1 MPEINPAHQLLKYPK
16 SEIGLYA
23 LDVAQLA
30 QQKIPLPITYCIPVS
45 ALKLIGQHNQLDNK
59 FEDLRQKTDLKQETE
74 LLQAVKKIQ
83 KLILQQSFPKQVTDK
98 LLEIYNHYLEKDF
111 IRLTASPVV
120 GFETNYK
127 REDNI
132 KGEANMMESIL
143 KLWARNVDPH
153 DFKRGILYPIAI
165 VIQAQFQPTSS
176 GLAFSF
182 NPKNGNKSE
191 ILIKSVFGVYAAPD
205 SDNNHDEFR
214 VDQRSW
220 QIISQQITIK
230 KRCLMRKLDG
240 LKSQILNK
248 NQHKKASLSSQQIKQ
263 LAKLVRKI
271 KLQRVDQVKIHWSL
285 VQDKIIITK
294 IKPCYYTA
302 PEQVSLSTNQYK
314 TLLVGTG
321 LNSGFVPGKC
331 RLIKKLEDIKQVK
344 PGEIAVIPQ
353 LTHEY
358 MGLIQIC
365 SAFVCEQGISS
376 PEILA
381 QLRHYQLPTII
392 QAKHALNKLK
402 NGQSIVVDAN
412 AGKVYKA
419 KNIDKEVNSLTQSTK
434 PRLLLA
440 VNQFDDITEEMALI
454 SEGIGL
460 FRSEHLFIQTGQH
473 PLQLLQNQP
482 QKFKQ
487 QVANQFVQFYHR
499 YISLKQKEPQLIY
512 RSFNLNSNQLAKLK
526 GGSSREKTEIN
537 PFLGFRGAIRHLNQP
552 HILNFELDLLKQI
565 NQQIDWGINLLLPFV
580 RTPFELQQIQTHI
593 NSQLSQTV
601 TAPQVWLEISTPEN
615 LINIEEYTTSL
626 LAGVSINIKNVTA
639 LLHGFDPNYSD
650 ISAQYNMLNNPVLN
664 RLITSAVQTIQ
675 KKNKNIQVILN
686 LSEHN
691 QDLIDLAIQLELDA
705 VTVRPEIAKQVK
717 RFLVEHN

>member
-1 MPEINPAHQLLKYPK
+1 
-16 SEIGLYA
+16 
-23 LDVAQLA
+23 
-30 QQKIPLPITYCIPVS
+30 
-45 ALKLIGQHNQLDNK
+45 
-59 FEDLRQKTDLKQETE
+59 
-74 LLQAVKKIQ
+74 
-83 KLILQQSFPKQVTDK
+83 
-98 LLEIYNHYLEKDF
+98 
-111 IRLTASPVV
+111 
-120 GFETNYK
+120 
-127 REDNI
+127 
-132 KGEANMMESIL
+132 
-143 KLWARNVDPH
+143 
-153 DFKRGILYPIAI
+153 
-165 VIQAQFQPTSS
+165 
-176 GLAFSF
+176 
-182 NPKNGNKSE
+182 
-191 ILIKSVFGVYAAPD
+191 
-205 SDNNHDEFR
+205 
-214 VDQRSW
+214 
-220 QIISQQITIK
+220 
-230 KRCLMRKLDG
+230 
-240 LKSQILNK
+240 
-248 NQHKKASLSSQQIKQ
+248 
-263 LAKLVRKI
+263 
-271 KLQRVDQVKIHWSL
+271 
-285 VQDKIIITK
+285 
-294 IKPCYYTA
+294 
-302 PEQVSLSTNQYK
+302 VSLSTNQYK

-402 NGQSIVVDAN
+402 TGQSIVVDAN

>member
-1 MPEINPAHQLLKYPK
+1 
-16 SEIGLYA
+16 
-23 LDVAQLA
+23 
-30 QQKIPLPITYCIPVS
+30 
-45 ALKLIGQHNQLDNK
+45 
-59 FEDLRQKTDLKQETE
+59 
-74 LLQAVKKIQ
+74 
-83 KLILQQSFPKQVTDK
+83 
-98 LLEIYNHYLEKDF
+98 
-111 IRLTASPVV
+111 
-120 GFETNYK
+120 
-127 REDNI
+127 
-132 KGEANMMESIL
+132 
-143 KLWARNVDPH
+143 
-153 DFKRGILYPIAI
+153 
-165 VIQAQFQPTSS
+165 
-176 GLAFSF
+176 
-182 NPKNGNKSE
+182 
-191 ILIKSVFGVYAAPD
+191 
-205 SDNNHDEFR
+205 
-214 VDQRSW
+214 
-220 QIISQQITIK
+220 
-230 KRCLMRKLDG
+230 
-240 LKSQILNK
+240 
-248 NQHKKASLSSQQIKQ
+248 
-263 LAKLVRKI
+263 
-271 KLQRVDQVKIHWSL
+271 
-285 VQDKIIITK
+285 
-294 IKPCYYTA
+294 
-302 PEQVSLSTNQYK
+302 
-314 TLLVGTG
+314 
-321 LNSGFVPGKC
+321 
-331 RLIKKLEDIKQVK
+331 
-344 PGEIAVIPQ
+344 
-353 LTHEY
+353 
-358 MGLIQIC
+358 
-365 SAFVCEQGISS
+365 
-376 PEILA
+376 
-381 QLRHYQLPTII
+381 
-392 QAKHALNKLK
+392 
-402 NGQSIVVDAN
+402 VVDAN